1 MSRYDDP
8 HGYEE
13 SEPNDINPPPHKQ
26 SSREDL
32 NSPSP
37 LPQPDNHTFTL
48 HNTATQQSHPA
59 RNRLSRKVFGQV
71 VLTITL
77 LVIAFSGGWFG
88 HQAFTNS
95 FFTNNQ
101 SQFYAQLIQQAWIDT
116 DQNYVDRKAVN
127 YKQMSYQS
135 IHAMLDVLHDN
146 RHTRFL
152 TPTDVQAL
160 KQFLSSTST
169 GIGIYLRQDQ
179 TTKQDIITST
189 IPGSPADKAG
199 LKRGDIIMAVNGVSI
214 AGKDT
219 ATVHS
224 LIQKAARKSIA
235 ITVQRPASQQMLTIR
250 VTGPEITEPNVIV
263 HYIPED
269 HIAHIQI
276 VQFAK
281 GVSDQLKAALI
292 EEKKLGAT
300 SIILDLRDDP
310 GGYVQEAIDTAS
322 EFMARGNVFLEQDS
336 RGQRTP
342 YPVSGNAVNTT
353 IPIVVLV
360 NNNTASAAEIIL
372 GALQDNSRAII
383 VGTTTFGT
391 GTVLQEFDLA
401 DGSAILLAT
410 GEWLTPKGHF
420 LRDLG
425 ITPNIDV
432 PLRTNVIP
440 LTPNA
445 ENAEHLT
452 EQQILSSG
460 DAQMVAAIH
469 YLETHQTTS
478 TGLSQGKLSRQY
490 RWATGQLAFEP
501 SFFPDAA

>member
-1 MSRYDDP
+1 
-8 HGYEE
+8 
-13 SEPNDINPPPHKQ
+13 
-26 SSREDL
+26 
-32 NSPSP
+32 
-37 LPQPDNHTFTL
+37 
-48 HNTATQQSHPA
+48 
-59 RNRLSRKVFGQV
+59 
-71 VLTITL
+71 
-77 LVIAFSGGWFG
+77 
-88 HQAFTNS
+88 
-95 FFTNNQ
+95 
-101 SQFYAQLIQQAWIDT
+101 
-116 DQNYVDRKAVN
+116 
-127 YKQMSYQS
+127 
-135 IHAMLDVLHDN
+135 
-146 RHTRFL
+146 
-152 TPTDVQAL
+152 
-160 KQFLSSTST
+160 
-169 GIGIYLRQDQ
+169 
-179 TTKQDIITST
+179 
-189 IPGSPADKAG
+189 
-199 LKRGDIIMAVNGVSI
+199 
-214 AGKDT
+214 
-219 ATVHS
+219 
-224 LIQKAARKSIA
+224 
-235 ITVQRPASQQMLTIR
+235 VQRPATQQMLTLR

-263 HYIPED
+263 HYIPEA

-322 EFMARGNVFLEQDS
+322 EFMARGNVLLEQDS

-360 NNNTASAAEIIL
+360 NNNTASAAEILL
-372 GALQDNSRAII
+372 GALQDNNRAII

-432 PLRTNVIP
+432 PLRTNIIP

-469 YLETHQTTS
+469 YLETHRTTS
-478 TGLSQGKLSRQY
+478 TGLSQDKLSQQY

-501 SFFPDAA
+501 SFFPAED